1 MTLHFCRRFNT
12 TLIMYMLLSAVAL
25 AQAPG
30 EQAWEILKTGASS
43 TKAETRANTVRA
55 LALVTNNAQAV
66 DFLEQ
71 ALQDKDATVRAAAA
85 TSLGSVKAKGSA
97 PRMIEIGKKET
108 DGDVVM
114 AIAKA
119 LTEMGEEKGYV
130 IFYAIVTGE
139 RKSGESLVGSEE
151 KMMMDTLKDP
161 KAVANVAFQQG
172 MGFVPFGGVALG
184 AFQAVRANGKNHALV
199 KAAAVKTLGQDPD
212 PRSAKAIVSA
222 TTDKEWIVRA
232 AAFDAL
238 ARRGDGAV
246 VPDILAGLSD
256 KEEVV
261 KLTAAATIKHLA
273 KDTSTERK

>member
-1 MTLHFCRRFNT
+1 MTPHFRRQFNT
-12 TLIMYMLLSAVAL
+12 SVVMCVLLSAVAL
-25 AQAPG
+25 AQSPG
-30 EQAWEILKTGASS
+30 EQAWEILKTGSSS
-43 TKAETRANTVRA
+43 TKAETRADTARA
-55 LALVTNNAQAV
+55 MALVTKNAQVV
-66 DFLEQ
+66 DLLEQ
-71 ALQDKDATVRAAAA
+71 ALLDKDAGVRAAAA
-85 TSLGSVKAKGSA
+85 TSLGSLKSKRSAAKL
-97 PRMIEIGKKET
+97 IEIGKKDT

-130 IFYAIVTGE
+130 VFYAIVTGE
-139 RKSGESLVGSEE
+139 RKSGQSLVGSEE

-184 AFQAVRANGKNHALV
+184 AFQAVRANGKNQALV
-199 KAAAVKTLGQDPD
+199 KAAAVKTLAQDPD
-212 PRSAKAIVSA
+212 PRSTKAIVSA

-238 ARRGDGAV
+238 ARRGDSAV
-246 VPDILAGLSD
+246 VPDILSGLSD

-261 KLTAAATIKHLA
+261 KLTAAATINHLA
-273 KDTSTERK
+273 KDTSTGKK